1 MKTILLPT
9 DFSSNAKHA
18 VEYGY
23 KLAKRIKA
31 NVILCNAVIVPAEM
45 PQAGFVVWPMEE
57 CDVLMDE
64 STDELKK
71 LKAELSQD
79 KDAFKPLI
87 NCYNEAGTTADVVNA
102 IIAKKKI
109 DMVVMGTHG
118 SDGLSSF
125 LLGNHSRML
134 IDSISKPLLLV
145 PAQAPYTLV
154 KKIAFATDFKHP
166 DKDLES
172 IYDLVPLARS
182 LNAEILLTHI
192 GEERNPSPEF
202 NKWIEQFINEV
213 SKKAD
218 YPYIYYRFVKN
229 DHPEKGL
236 DWLCEHG
243 QVDMLAMVHR
253 PHNFF
258 DDLLKGSY
266 TQKMAAHISIPLLVF
281 PVRENNYSLKN

>member
-9 DFSSNAKHA
+9 DFSPNAKHA
-18 VEYGY
+18 VVYGY

-31 NVILCNAVIVPAEM
+31 NVILCNAVVVPAEM

-71 LKAELSQD
+71 LKAELSKD

-87 NCYNEAGTTADVVNA
+87 GCYNEAGTASDVVNA
-102 IIAKKKI
+102 VIAKKKI
-109 DMVVMGTHG
+109 DLVVMGTH
-118 SDGLSSF
+118 SSNGLSSF
-125 LLGNHSRML
+125 LLGNHSRMM

-145 PAQAPYTLV
+145 PAQAPYARV
-154 KKIAFATDFKHP
+154 KKIAFATDFKNP
-166 DKDLES
+166 EKELEF
-172 IYDLVPLARS
+172 IYDLIPLAKS
-182 LNAEILLTHI
+182 LKAEILLTHI
-192 GEERNPSPEF
+192 YDEKDQSPEF
-202 NKWIEQFINEV
+202 NKWIKEFLLGV
-213 SKKAD
+213 SDKAD
-218 YPYIYYRFVKN
+218 FPYISYRLVKN
-229 DHPEKGL
+229 DHTEKGL

-258 DDLLKGSY
+258 DNLLKGSY
-266 TQKMAAHISIPLLVF
+266 TQKIAAHIPIPLLVF
-281 PVRENNYSLKN
+281 PVRDEG